1 MQTRI
6 GPTST
11 AGKAHQPHDLA
22 PIAAAAGAT
31 TSRAKPAGVP
41 ENPPELAEVRLID
54 GKAAAQ
60 VGGMSISWWH
70 EKVAEGVAPKPVFR
84 APRCTRWR
92 AVDVAAFW
100 RDWRPSEA
108 AGAEI
113 VDQAVKASAEARKR
127 RSGGRPSQAA
137 GA

>member
-1 MQTRI
+1 M
-6 GPTST
+6 GPANN
-11 AGKAHQPHDLA
+11 AGKARQHHDLA

-31 TSRAKPAGVP
+31 SSRAKPAGVP
-41 ENPPELAEVRLID
+41 ETAPELAEVRLID

-70 EKVAEGVAPKPVFR
+70 EKVAEGVAPQPVFR

-108 AGAEI
+108 AGTEI

-127 RSGGRPSQAA
+127 RQGERPAQA